1 MSVVWRPFFHCMAP
15 IRYPE
20 DLPICARRA
29 EIIAALRAH
38 QVVVVAGETGSGK
51 TTQLPKMCL
60 DAGLGV
66 RGRIGCTQP
75 RRVAALSVS
84 KRVAEEL
91 GVEQAGTGHGLGGE
105 FQAGGHFAGGIK
117 HLDLASLPNFVDLL
131 KDLQE
136 ARAAMA
142 GFRREIGASKKGF

>member
-1 MSVVWRPFFHCMAP
+1 MSVVWRPFFHCMSA
-15 IRYPE
+15 ILYPE

-29 EIIAALRAH
+29 EIIAALRVH

-75 RRVAALSVS
+75 RRVAALSV
-84 KRVAEEL
+84 
-91 GVEQAGTGHGLGGE
+91 
-105 FQAGGHFAGGIK
+105 
-117 HLDLASLPNFVDLL
+117 
-131 KDLQE
+131 
-136 ARAAMA
+136 
-142 GFRREIGASKKGF
+142 